1 MSEKEYSTLRCICGC
16 AKFYIIF
23 DKEETASTICTSCGE
38 VIPAEKILSGELIS
52 TTAQE
57 SEYGILRIGLQN
69 KKAEFREKEKQNR
82 EKLIQEWKTKIS
94 KNKKEAK
101 K

>member
-38 VIPAEKILSGELIS
+38 VIPAEKILSGE
-52 TTAQE
+52 
-57 SEYGILRIGLQN
+57 RI
-69 KKAEFREKEKQNR
+69 
-82 EKLIQEWKTKIS
+82 EKLNEERMKG
-94 KNKKEAK
+94 KNKGVA
-101 K
+101 

>member
-1 MSEKEYSTLRCICGC
+1 MPCG
-16 AKFYIIF
+16 
-23 DKEETASTICTSCGE
+23 
-38 VIPAEKILSGELIS
+38 
-52 TTAQE
+52 
-57 SEYGILRIGLQN
+57 YGILSVALQN